1 MELFFFFYLD
11 RVFMKI
17 FLKNYIYAEAQ
28 IQETLVLHRLRV
40 KAFCAERRV
49 YTMGKFNMS

>member
-1 MELFFFFYLD
+1 
-11 RVFMKI
+11 MKI

-49 YTMGKFNMS
+49 HAMGKLICPSLKEDQCE